1 MATRRSSTSRR
12 QQQQQQHVPQQQQV
26 PQQRNDLVVADAD
39 VDGLLA
45 ELNELD
51 VGLFCVALG
60 AAWYFA
66 YRDERSMV
74 TSLRA
79 TTRARSGS
87 WLTTSST
94 SNGTTA
100 STNCSSVFSVPAR
113 GVRGKERR
121 HGES

>member
-74 TSLRA
+74 ACSLWTGLFVVGASLHFR
-79 TTRARSGS
+79 RKRRRRRRPWPRRSPRQG
-87 WLTTSST
+87 L
-94 SNGTTA
+94 
-100 STNCSSVFSVPAR
+100 
-113 GVRGKERR
+113 RR
-121 HGES
+121 RRRWIS